1 MPPLLRYFDWLRFA
15 AASLLLAAV
24 FLAAGSAHAVT
35 IDMVTVGDA
44 GNAADSTG
52 YGAVGYAYQIGKYE
66 VTIGQYVEFLNA
78 VAKTDTYGLYAQN
91 LMGVSSEGVISQAGS
106 PGSYFYYAS
115 IVAYVPI
122 PQATATN
129 RPIAQTTWWQAARFA
144 NWMSNGQPTGAQGSA
159 TTENGAYPL
168 AGKISGTAPSANL
181 TNPNTGSAPL
191 HRLPTENEWYKAAYY
206 KSGGTNAGYWDFAT
220 QSDSLPGNLIGST
233 ANQANYWNG
242 FYSVTQ
248 SSNGLSSQ
256 NYLVDVGSFTGSP
269 SAYGTFDQTGNAWE
283 LNDLSGLASID
294 RGRRGG
300 AWQNDWANASA
311 MVRFDGAGSN
321 IYGGFR
327 LAAPVAV
334 PEPSTWVM
342 VVGAI
347 SCASWSGWRRMK
359 ALA

>member
-159 TTENGAYPL
+159 TT
-168 AGKISGTAPSANL
+168 
-181 TNPNTGSAPL
+181 
-191 HRLPTENEWYKAAYY
+191 
-206 KSGGTNAGYWDFAT
+206 
-220 QSDSLPGNLIGST
+220 